1 MIGEAN
7 IDLANILEDCVL
19 VKQSLTLNKSYY
31 NDVLKKKGFQKLE
44 FDEKDP
50 NRFWLNLHRKDPK
63 TDELKNRGKVKV
75 QIDVLPAE
83 VADKNPCGK
92 ARDSP
97 NHSPMLPQ
105 PEGRIELTLNPIKM
119 FNQLVGAEMR
129 RKILTYFLS
138 FMCCLLCIYMLPSYM
153 AAKLAQWL

>member
-50 NRFWLNLHRKDPK
+50 NRFWLNLIRKDPE
-63 TDELKNRGKVKV
+63 TNELKQRGRVKV
-75 QIDVLPAE
+75 QIDVLP
-83 VADKNPCGK
+83 
-92 ARDSP
+92 
-97 NHSPMLPQ
+97 
-105 PEGRIELTLNPIKM
+105 
-119 FNQLVGAEMR
+119 
-129 RKILTYFLS
+129 
-138 FMCCLLCIYMLPSYM
+138 
-153 AAKLAQWL
+153 